1 MDIFHKYV
9 NAIKKSPENVEYY
22 SYALNCC
29 KYIFKAGNVN
39 YALKCTTDLKELCKR
54 TIKNET
60 TLNTVKV
67 ALYDFIQDIL
77 IVESPY
83 GLDSYFLAL
92 EYTRPIQQQFYL
104 PRRKQL
110 KPIVHELE
118 RLLISDEIDELFL
131 SMPPRTG
138 KTTLIIFVISWLIG
152 FKPELANLYVT
163 YSTDTAKGFYDGV
176 YEILND
182 EITYSWH
189 KIFPDV
195 EFDKTSM
202 CNSKESYLDTGRKK
216 RFHSITCRSIDGS
229 LNGKCDCNGILIGDD
244 LISGIEEALNP
255 TRVKSVN
262 SKVRND
268 MQSRKK
274 EFAKQLWIGT
284 RWTINDPIGE
294 RIATIESEPVYKNH
308 RYKVIN
314 VPALNE
320 NDESNFDYEYG
331 VGFSSQAYLEIRSA
345 FDRAG
350 DIASWNAQYM
360 GQPVERNGL
369 LFPPDEL
376 MYFDKLPDEV
386 PTKIVAPVDVA
397 WGGGDAC
404 SCPCLYV
411 YKDKNIKNSYEVY
424 IPAVVFEYGDKS
436 KSQPEIARM
445 VFEHN
450 IGHLR
455 IEKNNG
461 GAEYR
466 DDLDRIFKEKG
477 ITCNIDC
484 KSAPTK
490 VAKEGKIFA
499 SAPDIKAHFHFLK
512 SGLRNDQYQKFMQ
525 QLFLYTING
534 SNKQKDDAPDSL
546 AQGNDMIKTPSAP
559 TFTIFQRPF

>member
-83 GLDSYFLAL
+83 SLDSYFLAL
-92 EYTRPIQQQFYL
+92 EYTRPIHQQFYL

-202 CNSKESYLDTGRKK
+202 CNSKESYLGR
-216 RFHSITCRSIDGS
+216 CY
-229 LNGKCDCNGILIGDD
+229 DD
-244 LISGIEEALNP
+244 LHE
-255 TRVKSVN
+255 
-262 SKVRND
+262 
-268 MQSRKK
+268 
-274 EFAKQLWIGT
+274 
-284 RWTINDPIGE
+284 
-294 RIATIESEPVYKNH
+294 
-308 RYKVIN
+308 
-314 VPALNE
+314 
-320 NDESNFDYEYG
+320 
-331 VGFSSQAYLEIRSA
+331 
-345 FDRAG
+345 
-350 DIASWNAQYM
+350 
-360 GQPVERNGL
+360 
-369 LFPPDEL
+369 
-376 MYFDKLPDEV
+376 
-386 PTKIVAPVDVA
+386 
-397 WGGGDAC
+397 
-404 SCPCLYV
+404 
-411 YKDKNIKNSYEVY
+411 
-424 IPAVVFEYGDKS
+424 
-436 KSQPEIARM
+436 
-445 VFEHN
+445 
-450 IGHLR
+450 
-455 IEKNNG
+455 
-461 GAEYR
+461 
-466 DDLDRIFKEKG
+466 
-477 ITCNIDC
+477 
-484 KSAPTK
+484 
-490 VAKEGKIFA
+490 
-499 SAPDIKAHFHFLK
+499 
-512 SGLRNDQYQKFMQ
+512 
-525 QLFLYTING
+525 
-534 SNKQKDDAPDSL
+534 
-546 AQGNDMIKTPSAP
+546 
-559 TFTIFQRPF
+559 